1 MRRDLVALCAG
12 LCLAAQAAPAA
23 QAKDVP
29 ATWDHLVKVDSKKL
43 KAVYLLPG
51 ADFRPY
57 HKIMLDKP
65 EAAFRKNWLRD
76 YNRNTARGLSRRL
89 SDADAEKALETVS
102 ASLQTIFA
110 KAYTDGG
117 YQIVTTPGPDVLRIR
132 TAVIDLH
139 VNAPDIMTAGRSRSY
154 APEAGSATL
163 VLEARDSQTGAVLG
177 RAVDGRLAGDM
188 GGMMMSRSSVSNK
201 ADFESVFRTWA
212 KASVNGL
219 NVLKSSSSVIPVSN
233 PG

>member
-1 MRRDLVALCAG
+1 MRRGLVAFCAV
-12 LCLAAQAAPAA
+12 LCLAAQAAPAV
-23 QAKDVP
+23 QAADIP
-29 ATWDHLVKVDSKKL
+29 QTWDHLVKVKSKTL

-57 HKIMLDKP
+57 TKIMIDQP

-76 YNRNTARGLSRRL
+76 YNRNTSRGISRQL
-89 SDADAEKALETVS
+89 SDADAEKALERVS
-102 ASLQTIFA
+102 ASLKQIFT
-110 KAYTDGG
+110 KAYAEGG
-117 YQIVTTPGPDVLRIR
+117 YQVVAAPGPDVLRIR

-139 VNAPDIMTAGRSRSY
+139 VNAPDIMSAGRSRSY
-154 APEAGSATL
+154 APEAGSATM
-163 VLEARDSQTGAVLG
+163 VLEARDSQTGAVIG

-212 KASVNGL
+212 KAAVKGL
-219 NVLKSSSSVIPVSN
+219 NTLKSTP
-233 PG
+233 PTTAAG